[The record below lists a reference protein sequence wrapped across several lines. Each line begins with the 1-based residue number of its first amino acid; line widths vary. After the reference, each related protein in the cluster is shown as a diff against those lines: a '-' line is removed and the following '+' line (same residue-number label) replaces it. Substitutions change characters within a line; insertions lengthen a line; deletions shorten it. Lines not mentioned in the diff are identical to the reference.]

1 MMQWRV
7 TSGSR
12 GIAQMMFGTG
22 DKADFERMLNA
33 MLLRA
38 KTEASRISAQVEAQ
52 AASHG
57 SVLSS
62 GTPIR
67 MEELLTPIHENAL
80 ANAMRLI
87 VQFSE
92 NTKIP
97 IAELSKVAMPR
108 LYAFTTEITERM
120 ANAANRISLGQMSF
134 QARKRFDQRVEDA
147 LKDVGIGFIGGAAI
161 VAENT
166 KNQSKALQL
175 LKVLYDAT
183 RSKTEPVFIEELTTG
198 LPEEEAKAAWRYLKD
213 HGLIDTF
220 SIPYTARINGVGVDA
235 IEVAKQRPDL
245 PSANFPLVTYNIVYN
260 TMHVE
265 TIENSPVQQGGVQST
280 QQQTITYSG
289 NQISDLTRFVNELAS
304 HLEELPIDAAQKR
317 KADAQ
322 LATLRAQLSDEPDPV
337 IVRQAGRT
345 LRNILEGAIGSLL
358 ATAVQP
364 TVWGWIDEALRRLF
378 A

>member
-1 MMQWRV
+1 MA
-7 TSGSR
+7 
-12 GIAQMMFGTG
+12 IAQMMFDTG

-38 KTEASRISAQVEAQ
+38 KTEASRISAQIEAE

-67 MEELLTPIHENAL
+67 MEQLLTPIHENAL
-80 ANAMRLI
+80 YDAMRLI
-87 VQFSE
+87 VQFSG

-97 IAELSKVAMPR
+97 IAELNKVARPR
-108 LYAFTTEITERM
+108 LYAFTAEITERM
-120 ANAANRISLGQMSF
+120 ANAANRINLGQMLL
-134 QARKRFDQRVEDA
+134 QARKRFDQRVDDS
-147 LKDVGIGFIGGAAI
+147 LKDVGIGFIGGVAI

-183 RSKTEPVFIEELTTG
+183 SSKTEPVFIEELTTG
-198 LPEEEAKAAWRYLKD
+198 LPKEEAKAAWRYLKD

-220 SIPYTARINGVGVDA
+220 SIPYTARINGSGIDA
-235 IEVAKQRPDL
+235 IEAAQHRPDL

-260 TMHVE
+260 TMHVG

-289 NQISDLTRFVNELAS
+289 NQISDLIRFVNELAS

-358 ATAVQP
+358 ATAAQP